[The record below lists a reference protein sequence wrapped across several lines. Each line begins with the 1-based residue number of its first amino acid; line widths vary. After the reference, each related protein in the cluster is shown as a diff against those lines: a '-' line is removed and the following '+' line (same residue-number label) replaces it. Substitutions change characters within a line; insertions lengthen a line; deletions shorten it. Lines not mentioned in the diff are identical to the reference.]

1 MLKVGE
7 FSRLSQVT
15 VATLHHYDAIG
26 LLKPAHTDPFTN
38 YRYYAVEQLTDIHRI
53 MVLKELG
60 LGLDQISQFIATDL
74 STDQLRG
81 MLRLREAEQQ
91 QRVAESMARL
101 ARIRFHL
108 RQLELGTDQFQLD
121 VRLKPIKPFQALTSR
136 HQFGSH
142 SEIPPVALDVLA
154 TLRTHDV
161 TVAAPINYF
170 IYGDDYRPQDIDVEF
185 VIPIDNDYPGGDLPL
200 TTGGALRVRAV
211 AGIDEAA
218 TYLFT
223 GSPDNVTHELVDLQ
237 RWVVANGYRLGG
249 VIRLVHLRG
258 PVERLPMNDWVIEA
272 QHPLQPAD
280 GSGERTTAG
289 DEASSLP

>member
-60 LGLDQISQFIATDL
+60 LGFDQISQIIATDL
-74 STDQLRG
+74 SIDQLRG
-81 MLRLREAEQQ
+81 
-91 QRVAESMARL
+91 MARL

-108 RQLELGTDQFQLD
+108 RQLELGTDQFQFD

-142 SEIPPVALDVLA
+142 SEIPPVALDVLRWILPRYA
-154 TLRTHDV
+154 RAAHRAAGSKVPVTLKS
-161 TVAAPINYF
+161 AISC
-170 IYGDDYRPQDIDVEF
+170 
-185 VIPIDNDYPGGDLPL
+185 
-200 TTGGALRVRAV
+200 
-211 AGIDEAA
+211 
-218 TYLFT
+218 
-223 GSPDNVTHELVDLQ
+223 SPVSKTMFP
-237 RWVVANGYRLGG
+237 W
-249 VIRLVHLRG
+249 
-258 PVERLPMNDWVIEA
+258 
-272 QHPLQPAD
+272 
-280 GSGERTTAG
+280 
-289 DEASSLP
+289 AS